1 MKLQLSSRKMKSAVV
16 VTAAALFAS
25 LCLTFLSESQ
35 ELLEEHQPYTPVLLN
50 RIPINNGRGLID
62 SHAPIIDVDSE
73 MFQADAFETD
83 HIVSYESLISSSTP
97 LPKYTLQD
105 ALSPAHIYRDT
116 YGFVVYDPSADEF
129 IGMYPRSIKWSYYGR
144 KLINSMGQ
152 LTFMLRQIFPER
164 FQGESSD
171 ELVIPVSSGD
181 FPYLMGSECIQGNT
195 ELPCVDL
202 VAPILHF
209 GSTFKRNLF
218 PNMIGMPMPG
228 FHLTCFA
235 DWAAGGSACNFGEEH
250 DLEYDDL
257 IPQLVWRGTDFGYLA
272 NVHPEF
278 RRPLNDAADADVLR
292 SKYDNLVPR
301 WKGVILTSDS
311 EAEHEANQTPGT
323 VPLIKYQVLKL
334 LFEGKSTPTQGHNE
348 FLKWEEVGIKASG
361 EHMNS
366 SELAQYKYHI
376 DLGGGGGTTWAGTV
390 QKLAMAGVLLH
401 HETPTKDY
409 IHDYMKPY
417 VHYVPIKEDLTD
429 VNAKLEWC
437 ESHPYESK
445 QMSKQASELMR
456 YLSSDEGFEQLF
468 QEKFAD
474 PLRSIIDAYQPYD
487 TPTTLQPATNCT
499 MKTNAPSTCLLSTS
513 NSALAG
519 ILVSPFDLVGKSCSS
534 PSNILYRLQD
544 VVSSID
550 LSFHAPVGCGKYN
563 IVLPDFLALFTLSLG
578 LSISICL
585 GVIFSI
591 IIYYFMLKNKHN
603 NNTSLRK
610 LFIGSILLLSTGLL
624 PYLLFSISG
633 TQNTAVRFTTC
644 IAFVLYGFKI
654 LEATFGFVPKGATSS
669 LGMYCVYFSMPTEI
683 LFDEKTDKPILA
695 TRGDMVDSTKNVL
708 LSAVR
713 IITLCSVLSPF
724 SYKPFGETNAGA
736 FHDEIILGDYLDLR
750 HLGNCFAIA
759 LFFQQAL
766 ALGDAVTGN
775 AIQLV
780 TGYRVLRSMRNPMLE
795 ATSPSD
801 FWGRRWNIL
810 IHLVMKRGVYKPVRK
825 YTSALVASLAVF
837 VMSGLFHEW
846 LVHVVILYNRPL
858 ADEIAAS
865 GDVLLGSNTAF
876 FVWNFVVIVSERL
889 LAGRESI
896 KSIGMMMP
904 RLLVTF
910 CIIMTSLPFAH
921 WFGNPYLKGQFFD
934 DYERCIP
941 LIRKVGAY

>member
-83 HIVSYESLISSSTP
+83 DIVSYESLISSSTP

-235 DWAAGGSACNFGEEH
+235 DWAVGGSACNFGEEH

-323 VPLIKYQVLKL
+323 VPLINIKFSNF

-474 PLRSIIDAYQPYD
+474 PLRSIIDAYQPVSLTYD
-487 TPTTLQPATNCT
+487 
-499 MKTNAPSTCLLSTS
+499 
-513 NSALAG
+513 G
-519 ILVSPFDLVGKSCSS
+519 VSWKE
-534 PSNILYRLQD
+534 
-544 VVSSID
+544 
-550 LSFHAPVGCGKYN
+550 
-563 IVLPDFLALFTLSLG
+563 VLE
-578 LSISICL
+578 
-585 GVIFSI
+585 
-591 IIYYFMLKNKHN
+591 
-603 NNTSLRK
+603 
-610 LFIGSILLLSTGLL
+610 
-624 PYLLFSISG
+624 SISG
-633 TQNTAVRFTTC
+633 N
-644 IAFVLYGFKI
+644 
-654 LEATFGFVPKGATSS
+654 S
-669 LGMYCVYFSMPTEI
+669 VY
-683 LFDEKTDKPILA
+683 
-695 TRGDMVDSTKNVL
+695 
-708 LSAVR
+708 
-713 IITLCSVLSPF
+713 
-724 SYKPFGETNAGA
+724 
-736 FHDEIILGDYLDLR
+736 
-750 HLGNCFAIA
+750 
-759 LFFQQAL
+759 
-766 ALGDAVTGN
+766 
-775 AIQLV
+775 
-780 TGYRVLRSMRNPMLE
+780 
-795 ATSPSD
+795 
-801 FWGRRWNIL
+801 
-810 IHLVMKRGVYKPVRK
+810 
-825 YTSALVASLAVF
+825 
-837 VMSGLFHEW
+837 
-846 LVHVVILYNRPL
+846 
-858 ADEIAAS
+858 
-865 GDVLLGSNTAF
+865 
-876 FVWNFVVIVSERL
+876 
-889 LAGRESI
+889 
-896 KSIGMMMP
+896 
-904 RLLVTF
+904 
-910 CIIMTSLPFAH
+910 PFA
-921 WFGNPYLKGQFFD
+921 
-934 DYERCIP
+934 RCSGKSTRCQP
-941 LIRKVGAY
+941 SVQ